1 MQFKQ
6 NEKLEILQKLI
17 LVDNPTIWR
26 RLESWLQIAGIS
38 SEKSTSPYQIIRLND
53 PRELSDVLKKTAKPN
68 LNKIVGIVPKDMPIQ
83 D

>member
-17 LVDNPTIWR
+17 AVDNPTIWK
-26 RLESWLQIAGIS
+26 RLESWLELVGIS
-38 SEKSTSPYQIIRLND
+38 SEKSKSPYQIVRLNE
-53 PRELSDVLKKTAKPN
+53 PHELSDILKKTAKPN
-68 LNKIVGIVPKDMPIQ
+68 LNKIVGIVSKDAPIQ